1 MVHTLQ
7 KYVLNPPIKFALT
20 VGLRLPGYERKEDG
34 QAKGGR
40 LWAMDTSETSS
51 GFLLSMA

>member
-20 VGLRLPGYERKEDG
+20 VGLRLPGYERKEEG